1 MDLIKLL
8 KGHIIH
14 SEVDK
19 MDFNQLTFN
28 SKEVVSN
35 TLFICKGKAF
45 KKEYLLDAIKSG
57 ASAYVSE
64 VDYEVSIPLV
74 LVDDIRIVMPLL
86 ANAFYHRPYQGFNL
100 VGITGTKGKSTVAYF
115 YKKII
120 ESIGQT
126 CGILSSIDT
135 YDGIINEESRL
146 TTPESLDLFK
156 HFKHAQLSGLDH
168 FVMEVSSQG
177 LKYNRVDEVIFDI
190 GVFLNI
196 SPDHISDIEHPN
208 YEDYFKSKL
217 RLFKQSKKSII
228 NLESE
233 NIDEILK
240 VAINPI
246 TISTDSDKADYY
258 AHDIVQIEGGY
269 QFKVN
274 QIPFELGLTGRFNV
288 SNALAAIACAHQS
301 GIQLETI
308 SNSLKQIRVP
318 GRMETFQSMD
328 KKLKVLVDYAHNT
341 LSFEN
346 LFKSTINEYPNHK
359 IVIIF
364 GCPGHKSIN
373 RRKDLGEIANQYA
386 DEVYLCMEDP
396 GYEKPSD
403 ISLEIKQFIPQS
415 KVEII
420 DDRKETLQSAIN
432 NIDQPTI
439 ILFTGKGDET
449 TQKIED
455 QYIKTESDI
464 EITKQLIA
472 EYNKNHSI

>member
-28 SKEVVSN
+28 SKEVVTN

-228 NLESE
+228 NLESDK
-233 NIDEILK
+233 IDEILK

-318 GRMETFQSMD
+318 
-328 KKLKVLVDYAHNT
+328 
-341 LSFEN
+341 LS
-346 LFKSTINEYPNHK
+346 
-359 IVIIF
+359 
-364 GCPGHKSIN
+364 
-373 RRKDLGEIANQYA
+373 
-386 DEVYLCMEDP
+386 
-396 GYEKPSD
+396 
-403 ISLEIKQFIPQS
+403 
-415 KVEII
+415 
-420 DDRKETLQSAIN
+420 
-432 NIDQPTI
+432 
-439 ILFTGKGDET
+439 
-449 TQKIED
+449 
-455 QYIKTESDI
+455 
-464 EITKQLIA
+464 LI
-472 EYNKNHSI
+472 HI